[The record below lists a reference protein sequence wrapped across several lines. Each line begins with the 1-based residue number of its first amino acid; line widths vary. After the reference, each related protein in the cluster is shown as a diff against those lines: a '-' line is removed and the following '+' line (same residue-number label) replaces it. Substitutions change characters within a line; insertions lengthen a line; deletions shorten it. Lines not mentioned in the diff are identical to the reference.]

1 MAQMNNLTSA
11 TINEAN
17 EYFKNLLEKREKHSI
32 PSIIARIVE
41 VGAENV
47 FYVTRHYRGLYED
60 DDCTFVYWDNV
71 NGEFINDFWGTN
83 FAAPD
88 FSLYEKNIIRYH
100 DAVEMG
106 LVNMELVKEY
116 NIKRAYK
123 IIENIKVDDTHK
135 NIIASTNPLIKVE
148 GGRKWRGIGYFIKKV
163 ETTSRFGT
171 KVEAKVL
178 SLEDFQIHYCSYKYV
193 NFVELADIVEAYK
206 EYATKYIDE
215 CVKNNTLHRIFDMKD
230 VTWDFKYSDAFM
242 KSIESFIKSK
252 SCNNVS
258 YLVETAFDAEAEER
272 KRKMSANRAE
282 NFANIVEW
290 VKNNTDAKTEQEVHN
305 IAIRILNKRY

>member
-1 MAQMNNLTSA
+1 MNDLTA
-11 TINEAN
+11 TTINETN
-17 EYFKNLLEKREKHSI
+17 EYFKNLLEKSEKYSI
-32 PSIIARIVE
+32 PSIIAKIVE
-41 VGAENV
+41 LGADNV

-60 DDCTFVYWDNV
+60 DDCTFVYWDNI

-123 IIENIKVDDTHK
+123 FIENIKVDDTHK

-148 GGRKWRGIGYFIKKV
+148 GGRKWRGMGYFIKKV

-193 NFVELADIVEAYK
+193 NFVELADIVETYK

-290 VKNNTDAKTEQEVHN
+290 VKTNTDAKTEQEVHN

>member
-1 MAQMNNLTSA
+1 MTQMNDLTTT

-17 EYFKNLLEKREKHSI
+17 EYFKNLLEKSEKYSI
-32 PSIIARIVE
+32 PSIIAKIVE
-41 VGAENV
+41 LGAENV

-106 LVNMELVKEY
+106 LVNMKLVKEY

-148 GGRKWRGIGYFIKKV
+148 GGRKWRGVGYFIKKV

-171 KVEAKVL
+171 KVEAKML

-272 KRKMSANRAE
+272 KRKMSASRAE
-282 NFANIVEW
+282 NFANIIEW
-290 VKNNTDAKTEQEVHN
+290 VKTNTDAKTEQEVHN

>member
-1 MAQMNNLTSA
+1 MAQMNNLTAA

-17 EYFKNLLEKREKHSI
+17 EYFKNLLENSERRTI

-41 VGAENV
+41 VGAENL

-71 NGEFINDFWGTN
+71 KGEFVNDFWGTN

-88 FSLYEKNIIRYH
+88 FSLYEKNIITYYE
-100 DAVEMG
+100 AEKMG
-106 LVNMELVKEY
+106 LVNMELVKQY

-123 IIENIKVDDTHK
+123 IIENIKVEVAHK
-135 NIIASTNPLIKVE
+135 DIIGTTNPLVKVE
-148 GGRKWRGIGYFIKKV
+148 GGRKWRGMGYFIKKV

-193 NFVELADIVEAYK
+193 KFVELADIVEEYK
-206 EYATKYIDE
+206 KYATQYIDE
-215 CVKNNTLHRIFDMKD
+215 CVKNNTLTRIFDMKD
-230 VTWDFKYSDAFM
+230 IMWEFSYSDTYM

-258 YLVETAFDAEAEER
+258 YLIETAFDAEAEER
-272 KRKMSANRAE
+272 KRKMSASRAE
-282 NFANIVEW
+282 NFANIIEW
-290 VKNNTDAKTEQEVHN
+290 VKTNTDAQTEKEVHN
-305 IAIRILNKRY
+305 LAIRILFKRY